1 LEETR
6 GFFRFSDCSI
16 MDHRIKGKDLTTTNA
31 VFLLCD
37 VQERFRPSINTFP
50 QLLEVAGRLVD
61 ASKILDIPLIV
72 TEQYPKGLGNTVSE
86 LNVSH
91 AVVRIEKTLFS
102 MAVPEVTNVLKKLN
116 RSPLH
121 VVLFGLETHVCV
133 QQTAL
138 DLLAMGI
145 EVFVVA
151 DACVSRSQTDRIFA
165 FERLKQAGCIVTTY
179 ESVLLQLIRTKDH
192 PQFKAIQEIIKPL
205 PTDSGLISHKL

>member
-121 VVLFGLETHVCV
+121 VVLFGLETHVCI

-138 DLLAMGI
+138 DLLGMGI

>member
-1 LEETR
+1 
-6 GFFRFSDCSI
+6 

-165 FERLKQAGCIVTTY
+165 LERLKQAGCIVTTY